1 MHHQN
6 LFISVLKFA
15 LCKFYQRFHN
25 WGGFKSFNLNKSISY
40 FKSNPE
46 LFRKQFN
53 KASEDMRKFSA
64 FIEAIHYLAYKNENY
79 DIVLRPHP
87 LENLDAWKVYLN
99 GVPNVHVIR
108 EGPIN
113 PWINKAFAVMHNSC
127 TSAIEA
133 TISGKEVLTYIPF
146 KQNYSWGDVPNS
158 LGYRVE
164 TLEDLLHKTNELF
177 DNFKQNKNKK
187 INKVNSNLLLEK
199 IFLDDNELAA
209 EKIINIW
216 EKLAI
221 KKF

>member
-1 MHHQN
+1 MSSN
-6 LFISVLKFA
+6 LHYANFIKG
-15 LCKFYQRFHN
+15 FHN

-127 TSAIEA
+127 TSAIEQQ
-133 TISGKEVLTYIPF
+133 F
-146 KQNYSWGDVPNS
+146 
-158 LGYRVE
+158 
-164 TLEDLLHKTNELF
+164 
-177 DNFKQNKNKK
+177 
-187 INKVNSNLLLEK
+187 LEK
-199 IFLDDNELAA
+199 
-209 EKIINIW
+209 
-216 EKLAI
+216 
-221 KKF
+221 KF